1 MNSCENKKLTTNG
14 SCNCTSGGSFETGK
28 ALVRLS
34 ELSDCSNGAGLTLI
48 SIFNI
53 PVIALCVWK
62 CLNLNATGSL
72 SGNVKFYSDFEHDG
86 GSQDGVAYN
95 DIKKTTTYH

>member
-1 MNSCENKKLTTNG
+1 MNKLALTSQQQEAKVQKQNIFVKYFLLNSCENKKLTTNG
-14 SCNCTSGGSFETGK
+14 SCNCTSGGSFGTGK

-53 PVIALCVWK
+53 PVIALCV
-62 CLNLNATGSL
+62 
-72 SGNVKFYSDFEHDG
+72 
-86 GSQDGVAYN
+86 
-95 DIKKTTTYH
+95 